1 MEIETGGEVVE
12 TAPGEAGACG
22 GGGDAVVVAACDVRD
37 GAVGAEAGDEGWVE
51 DVEEVVF
58 AGEGG
63 YARLAIVIQAPGVDV
78 AVFVDGEGVVGA
90 GADVD
95 DVFFQADGLG

>member
-1 MEIETGGEVVE
+1 MEIKTGGEVVE

-37 GAVGAEAGDEGWVE
+37 GAVGAEAGDEGRVR

-58 AGEGG
+58 AREGG
-63 YARLAIVIQAPGVDV
+63 YARLPVIVEAPGIDV
-78 AVFVDGEGVVGA
+78 AVLVDGEGMVGA
-90 GADVD
+90 GADVY
-95 DVFFQADGLG
+95 DVFLQADGLG